1 MKNKVHLLFEQSG
14 TFKKEFQKLGY
25 DAKDYDI
32 RNDFNETDEVID
44 LFDEIEKA
52 YCYRDSIFD
61 SFKKG
66 ELVMAFFPCIR
77 FEDQIQMHFRG
88 TATQYKKYTEEQK
101 LQNDMKL
108 HKELHDMYQYVT
120 MLAIICIRGGNKLV
134 IENPYST
141 THYLTKYWS
150 IPAKIIDTNRRDM
163 GDYFKKPTQYWFIN
177 CEPQNNLVADP
188 IAINQ
193 KLSVNNNPRING
205 NTRKITRS
213 LISPQYAERFIKTY
227 IVEGEKRK
235 C

>member
-1 MKNKVHLLFEQSG
+1 MKVHCMFEQSG
-14 TFKKEFQKLGY
+14 TFKNEFRKLGY
-25 DAKDYDI
+25 EAYDYDI
-32 RNDFNETDEVID
+32 ANDFSETDYVID

-61 SFKKG
+61 SIKKDD
-66 ELVMAFFPCIR
+66 LILAFFPCVR
-77 FEDQIQMHFRG
+77 FEEQIQMHFRG

-205 NTRKITRS
+205 NTSKITRS

-227 IVEGEKRK
+227 IVK
-235 C
+235 

>member
-14 TFKKEFQKLGY
+14 TFKKEFKKLGY

-44 LFDEIEKA
+44 LFNEIEKA

-61 SFKKG
+61 NFKKG

-88 TATQYKKYTEEQK
+88 TAAQYKNYTEEQK

-120 MLAIICIRGGNKLV
+120 MLAIICIRGGIRLI

-163 GDYFKKPTQYWFIN
+163 GDYYVKPTQYWFIN
-177 CEPQNNLVADP
+177 CEPQNNLVDDAITINKYMT
-188 IAINQ
+188 IANP
-193 KLSVNNNPRING
+193 KLNG
-205 NTRKITRS
+205 NTISVSRS
-213 LISPQYAERFIKTY
+213 LIAPEYAERFIKTY